1 MKHPL
6 ATTLLC
12 LGLAFLIGLKGHAQA
27 PATIHENPLAGTI
40 DFHVHSGPD
49 SFTRSVTD
57 LEIARLARAA
67 GMRALVLKNHF
78 TLTAD
83 RAYLAEREVPGIRVF
98 GGIALNRAVGGINPE
113 AVRYMT
119 QLPGDHG
126 RVVWLPTFDAENHVK
141 HFGEPR
147 PFVPV
152 TKAGE
157 VLPEVIEVFRL
168 AAEHDLVVQTGHS
181 SAEESLLL
189 LAAARREGVERLLV
203 THAMADPVSMTIE
216 QMKQAAALGAKMECV
231 WASNLQGPGS
241 HLPSMRVWKQVT
253 TADYARAIKAVGA
266 EHFVLSSDL
275 GQYLNPLHTD
285 GMKAFLIGLRAEGIS
300 RRELDLMARQTPA
313 WLLGLE
319 DIGHAK

>member
-1 MKHPL
+1 MRNLIL
-6 ATTLLC
+6 ATILIFAGNTAAADTIAIIGTGNVAHA
-12 LGLAFLIGLKGHAQA
+12 LGIEFAAQGH
-27 PATIHENPLAGTI
+27 TIVYGSRNP
-40 DFHVHSGPD
+40 
-49 SFTRSVTD
+49 
-57 LEIARLARAA
+57 
-67 GMRALVLKNHF
+67 
-78 TLTAD
+78 D
-83 RAYLAEREVPGIRVF
+83 RD
-98 GGIALNRAVGGINPE
+98 
-113 AVRYMT
+113 T
-119 QLPGDHG
+119 
-126 RVVWLPTFDAENHVK
+126 VK
-141 HFGEPR
+141 
-147 PFVPV
+147 
-152 TKAGE
+152 
-157 VLPEVIEVFRL
+157 
-168 AAEHDLVVQTGHS
+168 DLVVQTGHS

-319 DIGHAK
+319 D